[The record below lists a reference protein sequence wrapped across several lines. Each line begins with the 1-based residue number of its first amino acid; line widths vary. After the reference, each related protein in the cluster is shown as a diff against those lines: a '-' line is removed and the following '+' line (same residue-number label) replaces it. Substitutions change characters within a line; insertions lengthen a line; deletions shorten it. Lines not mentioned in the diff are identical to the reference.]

1 MGTSSS
7 FGGLTGGNKLL
18 PTWAQDPVPSSPDQ
32 GEEDLEQP
40 AQDNQGDAPSD
51 ENRSGDNQPQW
62 VRMDSWRAPKSLM
75 RRYVSSRG
83 DLRRT
88 AKSYVRAKGGARTA
102 ARSAVAGKRA
112 TARLGGF
119 LSDVARFGFRHA
131 VESLGLR
138 DSIGQPIEAVF
149 ATIAQLLAPPGTT
162 LEDHIA
168 RRATNDALSAIFDKY
183 GVSETGLEQLDR
195 MDEAAVRDAV
205 KDCVQN
211 YIYQRW
217 LQELGDRIEKHAIT
231 AEQAIRLERD
241 VKAYVKEAVKLDLNK
256 VDVLNMDWNSSQTRN
271 TMDSIYADAYSML
284 EVGE

>member
-7 FGGLTGGNKLL
+7 FGGMTGGNKLL
-18 PTWAQDPVPSSPDQ
+18 PPWAQDSLPSPPDQ
-32 GEEDLEQP
+32 VGDGQPTEDT
-40 AQDNQGDAPSD
+40 QGDNSSD
-51 ENRSGDNQPQW
+51 EQGQENEQPQW
-62 VRMDSWRAPKSLM
+62 VHMESWRGPKSLM
-75 RRYVSSRG
+75 RRYASNSG

-88 AKSYVRAKGGARTA
+88 ARSYVRAKGGAGAA

-119 LSDVARFGFRHA
+119 LSDVVRFGFRQA
-131 VESLGLR
+131 VENLGLR
-138 DSIGQPIEAVF
+138 NTVGQPVEVVF
-149 ATIAQLLAPPGTT
+149 AAIAQVLAPPGAT
-162 LEDHIA
+162 LEEHIA
-168 RRATNDALSAIFDKY
+168 RRATNDALAAVFDKY
-183 GVSETGLEQLDR
+183 CANTSGLEQLDR
-195 MDEAAVRDAV
+195 MDEEAVRDAV

-217 LQELGDRIEKHAIT
+217 LQELGDRIEKHAMT

-241 VKAYVKEAVKLDLNK
+241 VKAYVKEAVKLDLGK
-256 VDVLNMDWNSSQTRN
+256 IDVLNIDWSGPQIRY